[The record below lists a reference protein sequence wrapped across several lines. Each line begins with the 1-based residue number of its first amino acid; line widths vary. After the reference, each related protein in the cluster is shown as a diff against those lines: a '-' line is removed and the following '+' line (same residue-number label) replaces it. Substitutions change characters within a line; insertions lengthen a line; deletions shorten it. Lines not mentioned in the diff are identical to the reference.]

1 MALMFNHVTQSFTR
15 RFSNAKKISPHS
27 SIINSNIHLRTRTI
41 STPVLG
47 AIIDTARH
55 SLRTFQ
61 ALDRLLTMAA
71 ESGDQFLRHDV
82 SDESDNEAGYDSEAA
97 EVSKVGRATKRRKTS
112 HTSSGED
119 SESEVEGQRS
129 TKRKDESAT
138 DKAGRVNEQD
148 NRTEDEQNTEEDTR
162 DAVPTTQVEESSKTA
177 PKEDKIIALAGEKA
191 KKEKKKAK
199 DKETPPGVV
208 YLSSL
213 PPYLKPSA
221 LRNLLSQ
228 RGFEPIARLF
238 LSPASKHKSGSKK
251 NSRQLYTEGW
261 IEFASKKTARRCA
274 ETLNAQVIGGKK
286 GGFYHDD
293 VWNMKYL
300 RGMRW
305 EELMAGVREEKR
317 EMEGRRDEER
327 RNIMRDTKRFVEGV
341 EEGRR
346 IQGMKRKKESKAQ
359 MDSDAPAAQPD
370 VRRTWRQF
378 DVKGNERP
386 EKRSKGSAHQSG
398 VSDDVKEVL
407 GKIF

>member
-1 MALMFNHVTQSFTR
+1 MT
-15 RFSNAKKISPHS
+15 
-27 SIINSNIHLRTRTI
+27 
-41 STPVLG
+41 
-47 AIIDTARH
+47 
-55 SLRTFQ
+55 
-61 ALDRLLTMAA
+61 
-71 ESGDQFLRHDV
+71 SGDRNLYLHHDT
-82 SDESDNEAGYDSEAA
+82 SDESDNDGGYDSEAA
-97 EVSKVGRATKRRKTS
+97 EVSKASRATKRRKIDQI
-112 HTSSGED
+112 SSDEESGSETERSRTKAAPVGDDGED
-119 SESEVEGQRS
+119 AHGSSKGHGSEDENDGNRRELVATEARESPTTASKSVRKSLNGRDKGKS
-129 TKRKDESAT
+129 TKRS
-138 DKAGRVNEQD
+138 
-148 NRTEDEQNTEEDTR
+148 
-162 DAVPTTQVEESSKTA
+162 
-177 PKEDKIIALAGEKA
+177 
-191 KKEKKKAK
+191 K

-228 RGFEPIARLF
+228 RAFAPITRLF
-238 LSPASKHKSGSKK
+238 LSPASKHKSSSKK

-327 RNIMRDTKRFVEGV
+327 RNITRETKRFVEGV

-346 IQGMKRKKESKAQ
+346 IQGIKRKKESKAPPL
-359 MDSDAPAAQPD
+359 DDDVPGPSD
-370 VRRTWRQF
+370 VKRTWRQF

-386 EKRSKGSAHQSG
+386 ERRGKGNKSTGAD
-398 VSDDVKEVL
+398 VISDDVKQVL

>member
-1 MALMFNHVTQSFTR
+1 MA
-15 RFSNAKKISPHS
+15 
-27 SIINSNIHLRTRTI
+27 
-41 STPVLG
+41 G
-47 AIIDTARH
+47 
-55 SLRTFQ
+55 
-61 ALDRLLTMAA
+61 RLATMAV
-71 ESGDQFLRHDV
+71 ENVNSYLRHDA
-82 SDESDNEAGYDSEAA
+82 SDESDHDAGYDSEAA
-97 EVSKVGRATKRRKTS
+97 EISKVGRAAKRRKTS

-119 SESEVEGQRS
+119 SEGEQEQQTEHHIVSVTRDVNEVNGQDKATEDDQDTEITAKDRVTTQRRDS
-129 TKRKDESAT
+129 LDVVPEDESI
-138 DKAGRVNEQD
+138 
-148 NRTEDEQNTEEDTR
+148 
-162 DAVPTTQVEESSKTA
+162 PTGAQ
-177 PKEDKIIALAGEKA
+177 EKQ
-191 KKEKKKAK
+191 KKGKKRSK
-199 DKETPPGVV
+199 DKDTPPGVV
-208 YLSSL
+208 YLSSV

-238 LSPASKHKSGSKK
+238 LSPASKHKSSSKK

-327 RNIMRDTKRFVEGV
+327 RSIMRDTKRFVEGV

-346 IQGMKRKKESKAQ
+346 MQGMKRKKESKTQ
-359 MDSDAPAAQPD
+359 IDPDAPAKPD
-370 VRRTWRQF
+370 VKRTWRQF

-386 EKRSKGSAHQSG
+386 QKQSKVSSAHQKG
-398 VSDDVKEVL
+398 ISDDVKEVL